1 MSLAATTTTVNC
13 TSCGAGLDVLGG
25 GRVMVHICPYCGA
38 ELDTQDNYKVIAKF
52 DGLKRPDSPF
62 RIGMSGKI
70 KGVDYTVIG
79 MLEYTERY
87 RGQTWRWIDHQLY
100 SPTHGYAWLTIED
113 GHLVFTRRYR
123 RPVWIS
129 SAQVER
135 ANHPPTVTVDG
146 DRYRYYETSTGE
158 ITFAEGEF
166 TWAPKIGDKTTA
178 VSVLTDNAMLA
189 FSETNQEREVYRSEL
204 VDSAA
209 VSASFGVSNPP
220 VPSAPHPMQ
229 PYTGGENDRFMRI
242 VALVAMVFCFVLA
255 MFFDT
260 RTGTVVGDPVVV
272 HVRDIPS
279 AVPVTIPDVPGPV
292 RLTFDGTPY
301 VEPTLANPPS
311 LPVYAYASLNLA
323 NADGSA
329 VSGAPSRARVRI
341 GGQRQNGLP
350 GSSNR
355 TELLFPST
363 LSGSYLLNIG
373 WSSQGPSSANNLAG
387 FQGDLTSA
395 SQLHFAEGTVT
406 IRTYAG
412 ISRGFWLYWLG
423 IAFLIVVGVSLLRRW
438 NFNRRRW
445 SGSDWTS
452 ED

>member
-209 VSASFGVSNPP
+209 VSASFGVRNPP

-229 PYTGGENDRFMRI
+229 PDTGGGNDRFVQI
-242 VALVAMVFCFVLA
+242 VALIAMVACFALA
-255 MFFDT
+255 LFFDT
-260 RTGTVVGDPVVV
+260 RTGAVVGDPVVV

-292 RLTFDGTPY
+292 RLTIDGTPY

-311 LPVYAYASLNLA
+311 APVYAYASLTLT

-350 GSSNR
+350 GSNNH
-355 TELLFPST
+355 TELLFPSS
-363 LSGSYLLNIG
+363 LSGSYLLNLG
-373 WSSQGPSSANNLAG
+373 WSSQGPVSANNEAG

-406 IRTYAG
+406 IRSYAG
-412 ISRGFWLYWLG
+412 ISRGYWLYWLG
-423 IAFLIVVGVSLLRRW
+423 VAFLIVVGVSFLRRW